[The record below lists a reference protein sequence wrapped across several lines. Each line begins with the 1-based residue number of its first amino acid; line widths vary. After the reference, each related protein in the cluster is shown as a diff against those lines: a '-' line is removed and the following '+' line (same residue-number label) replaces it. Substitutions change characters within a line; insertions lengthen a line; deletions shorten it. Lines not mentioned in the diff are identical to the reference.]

1 MIKKSATAV
10 KKPHVTDSVPA
21 NAAKKPYVIDS
32 AHRFKKFLRNS
43 SSHNRQESAEYIINL
58 KKKKSS
64 AKGKTNTLQ
73 SIP

>member
-43 SSHNRQESAEYIINL
+43 SSHNR
-58 KKKKSS
+58 
-64 AKGKTNTLQ
+64 
-73 SIP
+73 